1 MNVYGKSRK
10 TQTNMRKNAEV
21 QKHFSAKKKNLV
33 ELMRT
38 FEERAGE
45 LQC

>member
-1 MNVYGKSRK
+1 MLRN
-10 TQTNMRKNAEV
+10 KNTS
-21 QKHFSAKKKNLV
+21 QQKKKKLV

-38 FEERAGE
+38 VEERAGE